1 MIDRTDLFK
10 ISILALGRKEI
21 VTSLYSSLVGQ
32 RQRQT
37 EREREKL
44 VGHMQS
50 FIQITTREIAL
61 PT

>member
-1 MIDRTDLFK
+1 MFK